1 MGLLPSI
8 DHGELVKAQREDPAI
23 GALIKLKET
32 KEVLSNGDGQGAN
45 GPLRQLMHEWGKLYI
60 RNALLYRQTSQRQQL
75 VLPTKYRAVAL
86 KHLHNDMGHVGTE
99 RVQVLLALYEK

>member
-32 KEVLSNGDGQGAN
+32 KEVLSNGDRQGAN
-45 GPLRQLMHEWGKLYI
+45 GPLRKLIHEWGKLHI
-60 RNALLYRQTSQRQQL
+60 RNCCAD
-75 VLPTKYRAVAL
+75 K
-86 KHLHNDMGHVGTE
+86 LHNDSNSCDQQSTE
-99 RVQVLLALYEK
+99 LWL